1 MSILV
6 IRGGIIMLVQ
16 NKAALEELLR
26 LENKIID
33 KYQAYKSQVESGE
46 MRKMCED
53 IINKHNLHIETLQKY
68 VER

>member
-6 IRGGIIMLVQ
+6 NRGGIIMLVQ

-26 LENKIID
+26 LETKIID
-33 KYQAYKSQVESGE
+33 KYKAYKNEVESGE
-46 MRKMCED
+46 MQKMCED